1 MRALAISAMK
11 GSRLAQKQLS
21 DIMRTVEARK
31 NAEQLEVLEVMIE
44 YKQKWTSEL
53 ERRQRHGIIAPD
65 PVPHPDDIF
74 VELIEGNIEFDGPID
89 EKQKAFWDERFERM
103 TDSQVSVTYF
113 AEKHRKARD
122 PKRKAFWREEWH
134 YEQRIFDLLNDSL
147 PKKHKRKLV
156 NRSYAPDASRE
167 GKTLDEFRRY
177 RKIRNEYVG

>member
-74 VELIEGNIEFDGPID
+74 VELIEGNI
-89 EKQKAFWDERFERM
+89 
-103 TDSQVSVTYF
+103 
-113 AEKHRKARD
+113 
-122 PKRKAFWREEWH
+122 
-134 YEQRIFDLLNDSL
+134 
-147 PKKHKRKLV
+147 
-156 NRSYAPDASRE
+156 
-167 GKTLDEFRRY
+167 
-177 RKIRNEYVG
+177 